1 MMQLLECL
9 LGVAAILWLGVI
21 IVLFNEDKG
30 GK

>member
-1 MMQLLECL
+1 MIQILGCL
-9 LGVAAILWLGVI
+9 LGVAALLWLGVI

>member
-1 MMQLLECL
+1 MIQLMGCL

-30 GK
+30 DK